1 MKNREQ
7 THADCHR
14 QETRRTATGRTRH
27 ATINANLNPETG
39 EVKRTGYA
47 HDENNTDNR
56 REETRT
62 TDGRNSTDLVR
73 EARERRNEARARSR
87 RVRAN
92 RLARALNRERRKDT
106 HERDEKKQTRRDTE
120 TKEETTEAE
129 RQAEEP
135 EKTRDHVWSR
145 ADRSNREDAQAQA
158 QEERD
163 NNDELAAEAKAGHP
177 VMEQDEDDRVYARAD
192 ELRAE
197 QGKEARVDKLLR
209 DKARREAEH

>member
-1 MKNREQ
+1 MKTREQ

-14 QETRRTATGRTRH
+14 QETRRTATGRARH
-27 ATINANLNPETG
+27 ATINANRHEDG
-39 EVKRTGYA
+39 EVRRNATA
-47 HDENNTDNR
+47 HADDSNER
-56 REETRT
+56 REDERT

-73 EARERRNEARARSR
+73 DARERRNEARARSR
-87 RVRAN
+87 RARAN

-163 NNDELAAEAKAGHP
+163 NNDELAAEVKAGHP
-177 VMEQDEDDRVYARAD
+177 VMEQEEDDRVYARAD

-197 QGKEARVDKLLR
+197 QGKEARVDELLR